1 MRNSHQLALPI
12 GKVEVPEHL
21 LRAAYERSRLQIGFD
36 QAMALTHFRIGLKRL
51 ALTMIKRKEV

>member
-1 MRNSHQLALPI
+1 MRNRHQLALPI

-36 QAMALTHFRIGLKRL
+36 QAMALTHFRICFKRL
-51 ALTMIKRKEV
+51 ALARLKRKKV